1 MQIQPI
7 PEQSYNQVILTIAAT
22 RQEVL
27 IYREQVPQLQQENAM
42 LKDVNEKLKEQISR
56 LEAGAG

>member
-7 PEQSYNQVILTIAAT
+7 PEQSYNQAILTIAAT

-42 LKDVNEKLKEQISR
+42 LKDVNEKLKEQIRR

>member
-7 PEQSYNQVILTIAAT
+7 PEQSYNQAILTIAAT

-42 LKDVNEKLKEQISR
+42 LKDVNEKLKEQITR